1 MSGIKLTLLLFFIST
16 GFVLAQR
23 KPAAGLQ
30 DVYNKETIY
39 LLNGSS
45 YVKNNVIYSGK
56 SRLLQEFSISPGGL
70 QLYRRSRKNKNIAT
84 VISLVGGVGSI
95 AALVSGH
102 RPAIRSF
109 FWVSLGTGLVSSAFS
124 MNAGKQLNQAV
135 WLRNRDAMQL
145 YPGYQLAE

>member
-23 KPAAGLQ
+23 KPVTGLQ

-84 VISLVGGVGSI
+84 VISLAGGIGSI
-95 AALVSGH
+95 TALISGH
-102 RPAIRSF
+102 RPAIRTF

-145 YPGYQLAE
+145 YPDYQPAE